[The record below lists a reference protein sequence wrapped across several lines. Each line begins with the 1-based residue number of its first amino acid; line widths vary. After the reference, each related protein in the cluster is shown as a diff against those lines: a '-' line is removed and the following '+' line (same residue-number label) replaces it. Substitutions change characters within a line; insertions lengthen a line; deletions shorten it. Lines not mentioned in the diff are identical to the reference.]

1 VGGEG
6 QHAEDPAASATVAPF
21 TFALGVVLCLIGL
34 IVSLWITLL
43 GALLAAGAG
52 WKWLQAVKL
61 PDAEP
66 VAAEKREPV
75 AEETYAPETYER
87 SAFLSMAT
95 LGLGGLVGAIIALPA
110 AALAIVPTL
119 QHRRQRRVD
128 LGPMSNF
135 PEGRY
140 VATTF
145 ELDPAIGAV
154 SRRTAFVRYNGLLEN
169 EPSFTIISNRCTHV
183 GCPTQPNGPLFT
195 DQTKNLERGGAP
207 VRLIPVEPAGFGC
220 PCHGSQFDREGNR
233 VAGPAVRALDR
244 FEYEIDHGNLV
255 LTGLFSVARVDGAG
269 SDAKIHRTPLAY
281 PGEPVT
287 GLESWLYPVQPPTN

>member
-1 VGGEG
+1 MDSEDRRS
-6 QHAEDPAASATVAPF
+6 EDPAAAATIAPLA
-21 TFALGVVLCLIGL
+21 FAIGIVLCLIGL
-34 IVSLWITLL
+34 IVSIWVTLI
-43 GALLAAGAG
+43 GAALAAIAG
-52 WKWLQAVKL
+52 WKWTHANSTADSGTALESD
-61 PDAEP
+61 P
-66 VAAEKREPV
+66 
-75 AEETYAPETYER
+75 APETAYTPLTYER
-87 SAFLSMAT
+87 SGFLSIAAI
-95 LGLGGLVGAIIALPA
+95 GLGALVGAIVALPA
-110 AALAIVPTL
+110 AALMIVPTL
-119 QHRRQRRVD
+119 QHRRRRHVD

-145 ELDPAIGAV
+145 ELDPAIGVV
-154 SRRTAFVRYNGLLEN
+154 SRRTAFVRYNGLLDN

-195 DQTKNLERGGAP
+195 DQTKNLDPGGSP

-244 FEYEIDHGNLV
+244 FEYEIDRGSLV

-269 SDAKIHRTPLAY
+269 SDAKIHRTNLAY

-287 GLESWLYPVQPPTN
+287 GLESLLYPIQPPTN